1 MIWKKRWPKLRG
13 VSNDADC
20 WASEETYSSI
30 VPCDTRRSTR
40 PLTPELDSAVKEEVE
55 DPVVDAGL
63 TAVLVVCGEGEVLRE
78 PPRLGLTGTRLALE
92 FMADEGDL

>member
-1 MIWKKRWPKLRG
+1 M
-13 VSNDADC
+13 
-20 WASEETYSSI
+20 
-30 VPCDTRRSTR
+30 
-40 PLTPELDSAVKEEVE
+40 KEEVE